1 MLQKQLLYSPN
12 RNNIISHSPLVNHR
26 LVHSFTMSISAIRV
40 VRQIIIEI
48 QIWRSSGWPTHYS
61 HSRIKFFFSTFRWI
75 LRQFLRSGFLQV
87 IRLINLPQ
95 QGPCIISVQC
105 SLDNHSQENWYSL
118 YMHIRL
124 KYNFSSHLTLE
135 AFVAPSLWKLWPPM
149 KQRGDTCGWIR
160 LLGWIYLGD
169 NINVKLKLSS

>member
-1 MLQKQLLYSPN
+1 M
-12 RNNIISHSPLVNHR
+12 NHR
-26 LVHSFTMSISAIRV
+26 LVHSFTMSISAIWV

-61 HSRIKFFFSTFRWI
+61 HSRIKFFSTFRWI

-118 YMHIRL
+118 YLHIRL
-124 KYNFSSHLTLE
+124 KCNFSLHFTLE
-135 AFVAPSLWKLWPPM
+135 AFVAPNLWKLRPSI
-149 KQRGDTCGWIR
+149 KQHGDIRGWIR
-160 LLGWIYLGD
+160 LLGRIYLGD
-169 NINVKLKLSS
+169 NINVK